1 MGKYLIIMIFMILG
15 TIKSRAQNK
24 RPSDFLP
31 QGYLLFEEYYGDLNK
46 DGKQDCVLIIKKI
59 DHDNIVVDRFDKKVD
74 RNRRGIMVLFKKNKG
89 YKIAEVNYDC
99 FSSENEDGG
108 VYFPPELWVEVEN
121 GNLVVHYGHGRYG
134 FWRYIFEFQDSNFKL
149 IGYFSSNNYGP
160 TVNRE
165 TSINFLTKEKL
176 IKENINENDDEG
188 DEIFKETLE
197 EIEIEKLLKL
207 SEVRDFDELDM
218 YSY

>member
-108 VYFPPELWVEVEN
+108 VYFPPELWVEVEK

-160 TVNRE
+160 VVNRE

-176 IKENINENDDEG
+176 IKENINENDDGG

-207 SEVRDFDELDM
+207 SEIKDFDELDM